1 MIIEKKLTSESFPTL
16 SSTSHKMPKQVLWL
30 RCEKK
35 EFERRAALTPTT
47 SKKLIE
53 AGFEIFV
60 ERDDQRIFRDSEYE
74 ESVLIIY
81 PDLTS
86 CLMAI

>member
-1 MIIEKKLTSESFPTL
+1 MIGRLFKILSEKKTSIISP
-16 SSTSHKMPKQVLWL
+16 HKMSKPTLWL

-35 EFERRAALTPTT
+35 EFEHRAALTPTT

-60 ERDDQRIFRDSEYE
+60 ERDDQRIFRDKEYE
-74 ESVLIIY
+74 ASVLII
-81 PDLTS
+81 
-86 CLMAI
+86 